1 MIKINKYGVKKLKLY
16 ITRHGETEWNTIGKM
31 QGWQNSDLTEKGV
44 EDAIRLGE
52 RLKNIDFGKIYSS
65 PLGRANDTA
74 NHIKGNRDIEIELL
88 DGLKEM
94 GFGLWEGVEREK
106 VMELNKEEHY
116 NFWNKPELYK
126 REDGEN
132 FDELFQRVEDSL
144 RYIIENSSD
153 ENILIVSHAVTI
165 KAIYSLINNYT
176 IEEFWTLPYIDG
188 TSLTIL
194 EIDGEEKKFIL
205 EADTSHYK

>member
-1 MIKINKYGVKKLKLY
+1 MKLY

-31 QGWQNSDLTEKGV
+31 QGWQNSDLTKKGV

-52 RLKNIDFGKIYSS
+52 RLEDIEFSKIYSS
-65 PLGRANDTA
+65 PLGRAKDTA
-74 NHIKGNRDIEIELL
+74 NHIRGERDIEIELL

-94 GFGLWEGVEREK
+94 GFGSWEGVENEK
-106 VMELNKEEHY
+106 VMELYKEQYH

-126 REDGEN
+126 REESED
-132 FDELFQRVEDSL
+132 FDELFERVERTL
-144 RYIIENSSD
+144 KYIIENETG
-153 ENILIVSHAVTI
+153 ENVLIVSHAVTI
-165 KAIYSLINNYT
+165 KAIYSLINKYP

-194 EIDGEEKKFIL
+194 EIDGDAKKFTL
-205 EADTSHYK
+205 EADISHYK